1 MSDLQKRIHD
11 VEAELRRSFDE
22 QAMGKARYDGGPTD
36 PHHGGKIP
44 PSDVE
49 MVYGY
54 LLTKFMRA
62 DDAMHPRLDAAIIL
76 FEELWPEDT
85 ARWKARFAPRE
96 SA

>member
-1 MSDLQKRIHD
+1 MDLTKRID
-11 VEAELRRSFDE
+11 EVERELRQSFDK
-22 QAMGKARYDGGPTD
+22 QAA
-36 PHHGGKIP
+36 

-62 DDAMHPRLDAAIIL
+62 DDAMRPRLDATIIL

-85 ARWKARFAPRE
+85 AKWKARFSPRKE
-96 SA
+96 